1 MEVNTHM
8 HTLEQE
14 WNRTYS
20 RRQYKVSVPCRL
32 PTVLYLKKTPSKT
45 VPFYS
50 AGRDVILLLY
60 AIRI

>member
-1 MEVNTHM
+1 MSQK
-8 HTLEQE
+8 LII
-14 WNRTYS
+14 TYS

-32 PTVLYLKKTPSKT
+32 PTVPYFKKTPSKT

-50 AGRDVILLLY
+50 AGRDAILLFY